1 MLLVIAGVAAYSAE
15 DAAPPAAPAGGAP
28 AAAPEEATPA
38 YVVARLEAALR
49 LEPEDA
55 AAWA

>member
-15 DAAPPAAPAGGAP
+15 DAAPPAAP